1 MHRSGTTLVTR
12 MLMELGVF
20 MGATR
25 DRYGESRFHQH
36 VNRQLM
42 LAAGATWATPEMFVS
57 VASAAEYR
65 AWAERTIRQWLDS
78 AAYRSLYVSW
88 WRGRSS
94 PPIPH
99 GFKDPRTTFTLPL
112 WQAAC
117 GPVRIVHVLRH
128 GLDVARSL
136 ADRQRDE
143 VQSGRW
149 VTPPRGV
156 VRTSQLR
163 LTDGVAFGLENIE
176 AGLTLWERYVVQ
188 ARRALAS

>member
-88 WRGRSS
+88 WRGR
-94 PPIPH
+94 
-99 GFKDPRTTFTLPL
+99 R
-112 WQAAC
+112 AA
-117 GPVRIVHVLRH
+117 
-128 GLDVARSL
+128 S
-136 ADRQRDE
+136 
-143 VQSGRW
+143 
-149 VTPPRGV
+149 
-156 VRTSQLR
+156 
-163 LTDGVAFGLENIE
+163 
-176 AGLTLWERYVVQ
+176 
-188 ARRALAS
+188 